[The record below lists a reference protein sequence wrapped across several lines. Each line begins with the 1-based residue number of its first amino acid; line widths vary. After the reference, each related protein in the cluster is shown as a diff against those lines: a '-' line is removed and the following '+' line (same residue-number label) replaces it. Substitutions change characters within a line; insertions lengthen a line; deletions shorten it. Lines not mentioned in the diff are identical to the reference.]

1 MSKLNDRQIL
11 FCKEYLI
18 DLNATQAA
26 IRAGYSENTAAEIG
40 HENLRKPHISSF
52 IQTLQQEKSNELNI
66 SFTDILEIEWEIA
79 LESDRDGDRLK
90 ATEQISKK
98 LGFYEKDNKQKEVS
112 LNIISLGS
120 GKKPE

>member
-40 HENLRKPHISSF
+40 HENLKKPHISKF
-52 IQTLQQEKSNELNI
+52 IKELRKDKSKELNI
-66 SFTDILEIEWEIA
+66 TFNDILNIEWEIA